1 MDQMWEQ
8 QKVRSNTGGQTAG
21 QDEDSDIEMADA
33 NRAGA
38 FVIEV
43 SSDDLSSSAG
53 DDDDRSEREGSDSA
67 SVESWSEDEF
77 KAGAESRTRQSLKL
91 RQSFKRKAPWMVP
104 NPRQPW
110 LTQGGSQR
118 KRRRL

>member
-1 MDQMWEQ
+1 MWEQ
-8 QKVRSNTGGQTAG
+8 QQVGANAGG
-21 QDEDSDIEMADA
+21 QDEDSDVEMTDA
-33 NRAGA
+33 NRASA

-43 SSDDLSSSAG
+43 SSDDLSSSA
-53 DDDDRSEREGSDSA
+53 DDDDRSEREGSEST

-77 KAGAESRTRQSLKL
+77 KAGTQSKA

-110 LTQGGSQR
+110 LTQGRSQS